1 MYVLRRNTPNVNSF
15 FDKLIDTVQ
24 LFNIRGRCLSHVFKY
39 TVYYADHKKNKCL
52 IKNIYNYILI
62 TLYIR
67 KLQKGTSDF
76 PRE

>member
-15 FDKLIDTVQ
+15 FDKLIDSSTI
-24 LFNIRGRCLSHVFKY
+24 NIRGRCFSHVFKY

-67 KLQKGTSDF
+67 KLQKGTSDL